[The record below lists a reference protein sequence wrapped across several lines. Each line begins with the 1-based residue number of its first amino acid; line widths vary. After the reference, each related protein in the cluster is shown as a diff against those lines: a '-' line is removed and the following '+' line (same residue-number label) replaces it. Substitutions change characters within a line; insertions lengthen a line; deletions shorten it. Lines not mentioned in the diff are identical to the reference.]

1 MKRLKEALAHSL
13 VLNSFRNSFL
23 VGWIFSAPDLA
34 VAGPYDSY
42 HATSYLV
49 GRSAAARDRVIAALQ
64 ALGGRVG
71 AMVRGSWFLARVPA
85 VVDALAYLLL
95 LLAAAYALAD
105 YGFDRI
111 GFLAGAWDELILL
124 AFLGLWLIRAAAEN
138 LQVGAAMAQEQEGE
152 GASVSGNI
160 GDAAATAS
168 AGVGAGTQLLLPL
181 LLFYAVVVVYFI
193 AAPHRQQ
200 AFEELR
206 VLLQPTLWFFV
217 GATFIRSA
225 RQFRNLTGIFVA
237 LMLLVAAVGIYQYL
251 VGAEMPGKWLD
262 DAEVAVRT
270 RAWSIMGSP
279 NVFGSLMMFAAFVA
293 GGHWLAEKNRLR
305 KWVFLL
311 AAGVFGAAMIVS
323 FSRGA
328 WLALLAA
335 AVLLALWVDRRL
347 IIAIV
352 VVSLLAMVLVP
363 GVQYRLAYMFSPD
376 YLYSSLQA
384 GRLDRWYTALEYWE
398 ADPILGLGLGRFG
411 SGVAIKYFSEAA
423 YSVDNYFVKI
433 AAQMGLFGF
442 FAFGYLVISALRRVR
457 YNISRVARS
466 SDRLLALGLL
476 AGLMGVIFHAF
487 VENLLDFPAMG
498 VYFWF
503 FLGTLFSLPRIM
515 WPQAGDSQ

>member
-34 VAGPYDSY
+34 VVGPYDSY

-49 GRSAAARDRVIAALQ
+49 GRSAAVRDRVIIALQ
-64 ALGGRVG
+64 ALGSRVG
-71 AMVRGSWFLARVPA
+71 GMVRGSLFLARVPPI
-85 VVDALAYLLL
+85 VDALAYLLL
-95 LLAAAYALAD
+95 LLVAAYALAD

-111 GFLAGAWDELILL
+111 GLLAGAWDELILL
-124 AFLGLWLIRAAAEN
+124 AFLGLWLIRATAAP
-138 LQVGAAMAQEQEGE
+138 
-152 GASVSGNI
+152 SS
-160 GDAAATAS
+160 
-168 AGVGAGTQLLLPL
+168 VGAGAGNQLLLPL
-181 LLFYAVVVVYFI
+181 LLFYAVVAVYFI

-217 GATFIRSA
+217 GASFIRSA

-270 RAWSIMGSP
+270 RAWSVMGSP

-363 GVQYRLAYMFSPD
+363 GVQYRLAYMFSSD

-466 SDRLLALGLL
+466 SDRFLALGLL
-476 AGLMGVIFHAF
+476 AGLMGIIFHAV

-515 WPQAGDSQ
+515 WPLAGDSQ